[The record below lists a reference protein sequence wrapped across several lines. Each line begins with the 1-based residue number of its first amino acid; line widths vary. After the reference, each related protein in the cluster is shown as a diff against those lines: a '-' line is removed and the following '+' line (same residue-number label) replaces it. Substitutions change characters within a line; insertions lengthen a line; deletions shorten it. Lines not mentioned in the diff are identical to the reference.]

1 MQISLELKENQIL
14 GLVGPNG
21 AGKTT
26 LIRILSKINTP
37 ISGNVVWNRNLTIG
51 VVFDYNGL
59 YSQMTAKENLLFY
72 YYISRRDDKEEWV
85 IEETLKQ
92 LKLFKDKDKKVKNFS
107 KGMLRK
113 LGIARAIITDPDVLI
128 LDEPFVSSHNI
139 SDIERICTNVLI
151 ISKGRVKINSEL
163 DALKNKKNERTKVI
177 FAKPYSQQ
185 YVEEV
190 VKRVNQ
196 VNYIY
201 NSNTLLLEGDLSE
214 NNLLVAEL
222 LRNQFVIRE
231 IIPEVKTLEDIYIST
246 LGDDVV

>member
-177 FAKPYSQQ
+177 FAEPYSQQ